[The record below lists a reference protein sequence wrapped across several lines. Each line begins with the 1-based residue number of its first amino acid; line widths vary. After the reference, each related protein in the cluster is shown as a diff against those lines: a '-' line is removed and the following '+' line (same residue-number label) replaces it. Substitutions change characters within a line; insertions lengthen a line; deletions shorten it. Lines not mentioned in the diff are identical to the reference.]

1 MEPRTT
7 LAELLRDPESSAPAI
22 IDTAHGAVV
31 SYKSLAE
38 QIESLASQLLGAGLE
53 AGDVV
58 AVVLP
63 NGLEFLVVFLALT
76 RARLVASPVN
86 PVDTAAEMQFFIGAG
101 QAKAVIA
108 KRDNAA
114 AAQI

>member
-7 LAELLRDPESSAPAI
+7 LAELLTAPESSAPAI
-22 IDTAHGAVV
+22 IDTAHSAIV
-31 SYKSLAE
+31 SSTSLAE
-38 QIESLASQLLGAGLE
+38 QIETLASQLLGAGLK

-58 AVVLP
+58 AVVVP

-86 PVDTAAEMQFFIGAG
+86 PVDTAAEMRFFIGVG

-108 KRDNAA
+108 K
-114 AAQI
+114 